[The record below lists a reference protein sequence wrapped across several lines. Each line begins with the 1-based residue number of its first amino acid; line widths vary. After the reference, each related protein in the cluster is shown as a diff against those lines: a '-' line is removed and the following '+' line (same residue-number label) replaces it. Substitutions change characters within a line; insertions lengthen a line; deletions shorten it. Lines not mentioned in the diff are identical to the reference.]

1 MRFNKNDDRGLA
13 IMAFSNSQERESST
27 LKKLQLLTTT
37 AVAISG
43 VITGFFSC
51 QAERKSS
58 KVLQD
63 NQEYANALKFS
74 EKIQGQLDNLVGDDS
89 RKANMSLISLYKIA
103 GNEDEK
109 IILYNIAITS
119 NDKAMKNTFLE
130 LISDED
136 KKIQ

>member
-1 MRFNKNDDRGLA
+1 
-13 IMAFSNSQERESST
+13 MAFSNSQERESST